1 MSSTLTTVSFKDL
14 PSTGPPVSGFDK
26 AVAGILP
33 KIWDGI
39 VWVSKKLGLK
49 NKGGLVAPEGMHY
62 MPDGRL
68 MKDSEHFK
76 PIQHFGKR
84 GSFQR

>member
-1 MSSTLTTVSFKDL
+1 MSAIPFNQLQN
-14 PSTGPPVSGFDK
+14 TGPAVSGFDK

-33 KIWDGI
+33 KIWNGI

-49 NKGGLVAPEGMHY
+49 NKGGLVAPAGMHY

-68 MKDSEHFK
+68 MKDSDHFK
-76 PIQHFGKR
+76 PAPHFGKR

>member
-1 MSSTLTTVSFKDL
+1 MTTSVSFKDL

-26 AVAGILP
+26 SVAGILP

-49 NKGGLVAPEGMHY
+49 NKGGLVAP
-62 MPDGRL
+62 D
-68 MKDSEHFK
+68 HFK
-76 PIQHFGKR
+76 PAPHFGKR

>member
-1 MSSTLTTVSFKDL
+1 
-14 PSTGPPVSGFDK
+14 
-26 AVAGILP
+26 
-33 KIWDGI
+33 
-39 VWVSKKLGLK
+39 
-49 NKGGLVAPEGMHY
+49 MHY

-76 PIQHFGKR
+76 PVQHFGKR